1 VLTQWFE
8 RARFEWHPGKPDQF
22 KVLLGLLGNEL
33 LRSGTGPGE
42 RPPGRIAFVQAR
54 DIFTSGD
61 IYIMNPD
68 GSQQTRLTTDV
79 PVGLENTQLVW
90 SPAGDRIA
98 FQAQANLYVM
108 QADGSR
114 RISFASQGVYAPNPV
129 HPQYFSPA
137 WSPDGTFLAFVWR
150 GDIYASRLD
159 GSAPI
164 RITTMGTIG
173 PAACLSWASSGYLA
187 FGGAGRIYV
196 VRSDGGDV
204 RDLGVGECPAW
215 SPVAERL
222 AFVREGAIWVTN
234 RDGSGASHYVVPHQG
249 NSLRRG
255 PWSPDGRRIL
265 AVSLGPNNEY
275 QRDIFAVDIAG
286 GAAQQL
292 TTDPDL
298 DDMPSWSPDGQY
310 IAFASKRTRRYG
322 VYIMRADG
330 TNQTLLPASA
340 ESAVPAWA
348 PR

>member
-1 VLTQWFE
+1 
-8 RARFEWHPGKPDQF
+8 
-22 KVLLGLLGNEL
+22 
-33 LRSGTGPGE
+33 
-42 RPPGRIAFVQAR
+42 
-54 DIFTSGD
+54 
-61 IYIMNPD
+61 M
-68 GSQQTRLTTDV
+68 
-79 PVGLENTQLVW
+79 
-90 SPAGDRIA
+90 
-98 FQAQANLYVM
+98 
-108 QADGSR
+108 
-114 RISFASQGVYAPNPV
+114 
-129 HPQYFSPA
+129 
-137 WSPDGTFLAFVWR
+137 
-150 GDIYASRLD
+150 
-159 GSAPI
+159 
-164 RITTMGTIG
+164 
-173 PAACLSWASSGYLA
+173 
-187 FGGAGRIYV
+187 

-249 NSLRRG
+249 NRLRRG

-298 DDMPSWSPDGQY
+298 DDMPSWSPDGQS

-330 TNQTLLPASA
+330 TNHARLPFSA
-340 ESAVPAWA
+340 ESAAPAWA